1 MSELKNFSLIYFQN
15 GTNMFTTLWH
25 KLEVVRLEKF
35 IDDPLYLIAIGIINF
50 DIFGHMWK
58 NQLKFQLKTLNKWL

>member
-15 GTNMFTTLWH
+15 GTNVFTTLWQ

-35 IDDPLYLIAIGIINF
+35 IDDSLYLITIGIINF